1 MNTIGYERDPGA
13 ITQQSFAMIERE
25 LAEMGYTF
33 TGAKAAIVERMIHS
47 TADFDFAKITRFS
60 DGAIEVGI
68 HALQQGCA
76 VITDVNMIRVGVS
89 ERRIASLGGS
99 LHCYVADDDAGRYAT
114 EHGTTRSA
122 AGIQIAAEREYF
134 DNAVVVVGN
143 APTALYEALTLV
155 DDGLMPALIVGV
167 PVGFISAVE
176 SKDTLMARADVSWIA
191 TEGRKGGSPVAV
203 AIVNALLRLAA
214 GHRVQSVHYPLQQ

>member
-1 MNTIGYERDPGA
+1 MTIGYERDPGA

-25 LAEMGYTF
+25 LAEMGYAF
-33 TGAKAAIVERMIHS
+33 RGAKAAIIERMIHS

-60 DGAIEVGI
+60 DGAIEAGI
-68 HALQQGCA
+68 RALQQGCA

-89 ERRIASLGGS
+89 ERRLNALGGS
-99 LHCYVADDDAGRYAT
+99 LHCYVADNDARRYAK
-114 EHGTTRSA
+114 EYGTTRSA
-122 AGIQIAAEREYF
+122 AGIQIAAEQGHF
-134 DNAVVVVGN
+134 SNAIVVVGN

-155 DDGLMPALIVGV
+155 DSGMKPALIVGV

-176 SKDTLMARADVSWIA
+176 SKDTLMARVDVPWIA

-214 GHRVQSVHYPLQQ
+214 GRRKSEIEVVAE